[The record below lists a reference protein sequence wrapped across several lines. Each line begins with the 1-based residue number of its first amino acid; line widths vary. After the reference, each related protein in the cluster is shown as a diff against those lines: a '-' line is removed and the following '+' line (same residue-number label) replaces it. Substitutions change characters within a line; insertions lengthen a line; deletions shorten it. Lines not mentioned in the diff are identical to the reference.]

1 MAVDQESKRLAFA
14 RLLRNL
20 SKLSANPRPENVHR
34 CRAYSRRVESVLAL
48 VPKLDG
54 NQKKLLKTLKR
65 LRKKAG
71 RVRELDVQIAAL
83 RGLRISQ
90 APAGKSQLLH
100 VLVEDRAKRLRKL
113 EKSFDKETTTELRRR
128 LRRAEKNLCIP
139 ANADPVAEALRLFFE
154 VGKDGAGLTENQLHQ
169 YRIAGKRARY
179 LAELAGVDPHAQTVV
194 DQLKR
199 MQDVIGDWHD
209 WLELTGKAEKLL
221 KEDQNPS
228 LLVALRNINR
238 AKFRQAVEALAEAQ
252 KALPRPAIEPPARKS
267 SASIPDLEPAAA

>member
-1 MAVDQESKRLAFA
+1 MPVDQESKRLAFA

-20 SKLSANPRPENVHR
+20 SKLSSNPQPENVHR
-34 CRAYSRRVESVLAL
+34 SRTCSRRVESLLAL
-48 VPKLDG
+48 APERDG
-54 NQKKLLKTLKR
+54 NTKKLLKSLKR

-100 VLVEDRAKRLRKL
+100 VLVEDRAKGLRKL
-113 EKSFDKETTTELRRR
+113 EKCFDNETTSELRKRV
-128 LRRAEKNLCIP
+128 RRAEKDLSIP
-139 ANADPVAEALRLFFE
+139 ADIDPVAEALRLFSE
-154 VGKDGAGLTENQLHQ
+154 AGSDGGALTQKKLHQ

-179 LAELAGVDPHAQTVV
+179 LAELAGKNKQAQTVV

-209 WLELTGKAEKLL
+209 WLELTARAEKLQ
-221 KEDQNPS
+221 KEGQNPP
-228 LLVALRNINR
+228 LVDALRNINR
-238 AKFRQAVEALAEAQ
+238 AKFRQAVQALAEAQ
-252 KALPRPAIEPPARKS
+252 KSLPNPAPLRKAS
-267 SASIPDLEPAAA
+267 SSTPNVSAAVA